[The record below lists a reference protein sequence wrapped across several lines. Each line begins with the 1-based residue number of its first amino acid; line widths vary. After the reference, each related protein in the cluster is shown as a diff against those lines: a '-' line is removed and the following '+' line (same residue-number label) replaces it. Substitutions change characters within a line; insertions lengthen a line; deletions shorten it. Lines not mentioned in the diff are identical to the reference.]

1 MFIEKCNGGLP
12 YWVDESAKEVR
23 EKFPCPK
30 GYRELEFGEDLEFAI
45 DRLTLKEIKV
55 SRWSEWGA
63 ELYDVTQCGVGF
75 FWFVAKI

>member
-1 MFIEKCNGGLP
+1 MIVEKCPDGLP
-12 YWVDESAKEVR
+12 YWVDECAKRVR

-30 GYRELEFGEDLEFAI
+30 GYRELEFGEDIEFAI

-63 ELYDVTQCGVGF
+63 ELYDVTNHGVGF